1 MMKPAPSRLW
11 KRLGSLPLRDHD
23 QTAVSDAIRDKQEI
37 SHSEVFTYS
46 IGSFATGVFSTVP
59 SVLLLYYCTETLG
72 IAAAIAGII
81 MLLPKIWSIVWDPLV
96 GNLSDRSR
104 HRWGRR
110 RPFMIAGNIGMVVAF
125 IMLFSGP
132 ALSPIATIFW
142 VGVAYF
148 GLATLYSLFAVPY
161 IAIPAEIASDKT
173 DVSRLVSARM
183 MTSMVGILAGAAGA
197 PLLIAWVGGGRHG
210 YSVMGWVIAAACF
223 VMMLAPVFMMRDRD
237 RTSAIS
243 GSTDEHATNLFAD
256 MHIVLGNHSFRRLAL
271 AYLSQAT
278 SFGAFSAIS
287 PYLVTR
293 AFGRP
298 ESDIGIAFGIYLI
311 ATISSIPIWSY
322 LGKRTSMTAALIW
335 SVLFYGIF
343 TIVLGICALLH
354 VEWTVAL
361 IGFGLA
367 GIPFAGLQVL
377 PFTMVGDV
385 IRTSGTGVEGRFT
398 GVWTATEK
406 LGLSLGPAVVG
417 LVLSIVGTGNL
428 VGIGMFVCLMP
439 PICIAL
445 TLAALKRK

>member
-1 MMKPAPSRLW
+1 MKPAPSQLW
-11 KRLGSLPLRDHD
+11 HRLGSLPLRNNE
-23 QTAVSDAIRDKQEI
+23 QPAASSAIQANAEI
-37 SHSEVFTYS
+37 SRSEVFTYS
-46 IGSFATGVFSTVP
+46 VGSFATGVFSTVP
-59 SVLLLYYCTETLG
+59 SILLLYFCTETLG

-81 MLLPKIWSIVWDPLV
+81 MLLPKLWSIVWDPLV

-132 ALSPIATIFW
+132 ALSPVATIVW

-161 IAIPAEIASDKT
+161 IAIPAEIASDQA

-183 MTSMVGILAGAAGA
+183 MTSMVGILVGAAGA
-197 PLLIAWVGGGRHG
+197 PLLISWVGGGRHG

-223 VMMLAPVFMMRDRD
+223 VMMLMPVFMMNGRDRASMIGGSAD
-237 RTSAIS
+237 DDATS
-243 GSTDEHATNLFAD
+243 LFAD
-256 MHIVLGNHSFRRLAL
+256 MRAVLQNKSFRRLAL

-287 PYLVTR
+287 PYLVTK

-298 ESDIGIAFGIYLI
+298 ESNIGIAFGIYLI
-311 ATISSIPIWSY
+311 ATIASVPFWSW
-322 LGKRTSMTAALIW
+322 LGKRMTLNAALVW
-335 SVLFYGIF
+335 SVLFYGVF
-343 TIVLGICALLH
+343 TITLGICALMH
-354 VEWTVAL
+354 VHWTIAL
-361 IGFGLA
+361 VGFGFA

-377 PFTMVGDV
+377 PFTIVGDV
-385 IRTSGTGVEGRFT
+385 IRTSGAGVEGCFT

-417 LVLSIVGTGNL
+417 LVLSIVGTGNV
-428 VGIGMFVCLMP
+428 VGIGIFVCVMP
-439 PICIAL
+439 PLCVAL
-445 TLAALKRK
+445 TLAALRQKH